1 MKKKVGNRC
10 SHVNVVRLCKIAG
23 LGRKF
28 ADLIQYFT
36 QLVASY
42 AVGFYLSWKLTVVL
56 IASFPVIAGAGAFM
70 INAVTAAQVTYPTHP
85 VVRAVVIISHHLR
98 VSIIL
103 AP

>member
-1 MKKKVGNRC
+1 LFSCPLSSGR
-10 SHVNVVRLCKIAG
+10 AG

-70 INAVTAAQVTYPTHP
+70 INAVTAAQVTPPNTTIVTLSSLLSP
-85 VVRAVVIISHHLR
+85 PSCFNHLH
-98 VSIIL
+98 S
-103 AP
+103 

>member
-1 MKKKVGNRC
+1 MFSCPLSSGR
-10 SHVNVVRLCKIAG
+10 AG

-70 INAVTAAQVTYPTHP
+70 INAVTAAQVSYPTP
-85 VVRAVVIISHHLR
+85 PRSTR
-98 VSIIL
+98 VSSSSL
-103 AP
+103 TTFVFR